1 MHIFRNKIRNSPL
14 FYLTIYNFIAPF
26 NKEAIVF
33 LSLEKKKR
41 RKWLFLFYIWY
52 SLMDVAGIVTVSVT
66 PSIERIFSPTK

>member
-1 MHIFRNKIRNSPL
+1 MHILRHKITNSPL
-14 FYLTIYNFIAPF
+14 FYATIYNFIPPF

-52 SLMDVAGIVTVSVT
+52 SLMDVAGIVSVSVT

>member
-1 MHIFRNKIRNSPL
+1 MHIFRRKITNSPL

-41 RKWLFLFYIWY
+41 RKWLFLFYFWY
-52 SLMDVAGIVTVSVT
+52 SLMDVAGIVSVSVT